1 MSKDIGE
8 TGIRYLNINHRVKWN
23 CQYHVSV
30 TIKGKQFTVWRG
42 NDIDLGTKIAK
53 KVQSLM
59 MQGKSKFLDWFDND
73 KDKWLENLKL
83 SAEKSIIEIGLNDD
97 SGTCNCCFSQ
107 DKDVKVHAIR
117 LGRDNHSISI
127 RICDVC
133 LERFAEKIWEYLGG
147 ETDANQNENQ

>member
-30 TIKGKQFTVWRG
+30 TIKGKQLTVWRG
-42 NDIDLGTKIAK
+42 NDIDFGTKVAK

-59 MQGKSKFLDWFDND
+59 MQSKAKFLDWFDND

-83 SAEKSIIEIGLNDD
+83 SAEKSIIEIGL
-97 SGTCNCCFSQ
+97 
-107 DKDVKVHAIR
+107 I
-117 LGRDNHSISI
+117 
-127 RICDVC
+127 
-133 LERFAEKIWEYLGG
+133 
-147 ETDANQNENQ
+147 